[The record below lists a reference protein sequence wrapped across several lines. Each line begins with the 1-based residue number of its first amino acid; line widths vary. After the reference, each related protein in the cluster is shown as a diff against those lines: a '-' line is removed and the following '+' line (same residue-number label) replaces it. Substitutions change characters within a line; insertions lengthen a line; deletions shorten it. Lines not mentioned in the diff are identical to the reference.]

1 MFHCTV
7 CFFFQNNQSFMRK
20 IPPKAEASNILI
32 GEVECLEKVV
42 SCFIR
47 LNESC
52 KLGDLTEVPVPT
64 RFIFV
69 LLGPTGQGMKYH
81 EIGRAMATLLS
92 DDVSFYFILLPS
104 NERVSFR
111 TFVFYMD
118 LSYTVVVN

>member
-1 MFHCTV
+1 
-7 CFFFQNNQSFMRK
+7 MRK

-69 LLGPTGQGMKYH
+69 LLGPTGQGMRYH

-92 DDVSFYFILLPS
+92 DDVSFYFILLFS
-104 NERVSFR
+104 NKKVLFSF
-111 TFVFYMD
+111 FVFYMG
-118 LSYTVVVN
+118 LYCFIELNIKTYSF